1 MWANYNYSN
10 FPIVKVDFNNTI
22 NNDHEFSDFLVK
34 WLLLYQ
40 NKKDFSFIFNTI
52 DVGFVNP
59 KYCFK
64 MTKFI
69 MKLKKFSHQYLQK
82 SLIVVS
88 NKYIKYLL
96 NLIFR
101 LQKPVAPV
109 YIYSLKEKEK
119 VNYDLLLK
127 KIEDNELDDFNV
139 IYP

>member
-1 MWANYNYSN
+1 MWANYDYSK
-10 FPIVKVDFNNTI
+10 FPIVKVDFNKSINTE
-22 NNDHEFSDFLVK
+22 DDFSDFLVK
-34 WLLLYQ
+34 WTLLYN
-40 NKKDFSFIFNTI
+40 NKKDFSFIFNTVK
-52 DVGFVNP
+52 VGFINP

-69 MKLKKFSHQYLQK
+69 MKLKKFNHQYLQK
-82 SLIVVS
+82 SIIIVS

-109 YIYSLKEKEK
+109 YIYSTKEI

-127 KIEDNELDDFNV
+127 KIENNELDEFNV
-139 IYP
+139 VYP

>member
-1 MWANYNYSN
+1 MWANYDYSK

-22 NNDHEFSDFLVK
+22 NNEHEFSDFLIK
-34 WLLLYQ
+34 WLLLYE
-40 NKKDFSFIFNTI
+40 NKKDFSFIFNTV

-96 NLIFR
+96 NFIFR
-101 LQKPVAPV
+101 LQKPVASV

-127 KIEDNELDDFNV
+127 KIEDNE
-139 IYP
+139 